1 MITVDFEK
9 ERKIFATQLF
19 RIMELRG
26 VKAKELADELGVGV
40 STIYFWS
47 RHQGFPRVEL
57 LIALS
62 RCLKAPIDAFFDE
75 DWKDET
81 NRRRSTKRDPGRS
94 RGYNETH

>member
-40 STIYFWS
+40 STVYFWS

-62 RCLKAPIDAFFDE
+62 RFLKVPIDAFFDE
-75 DWKDET
+75 GWKDET
-81 NRRRSTKRDPGRS
+81 NRRRSAKRAPGRS
-94 RGYNETH
+94 